1 MTVTTNEKIK
11 YLKKAFTLN
20 NPPKLSKV
28 YSKSEQGKKKKE
40 RELNKIKD
48 YELFLK
54 IKKNSKKSS
63 PIPKGKNYR

>member
-1 MTVTTNEKIK
+1 MTVTTNKKIK
-11 YLKKAFTLN
+11 YLQKAFTLN

>member
-40 RELNKIKD
+40 RELNKIKE

-54 IKKNSKKSS
+54 IKKNSKKNT
-63 PIPKGKNYR
+63 PTPKGKNYR

>member
-54 IKKNSKKSS
+54 IKKNSKKRSS
-63 PIPKGKNYR
+63 IPKGKNYR

>member
-11 YLKKAFTLN
+11 YLQKAFTLN

-40 RELNKIKD
+40 RELNRLKD
-48 YELFLK
+48 YELFVK

>member
-11 YLKKAFTLN
+11 YLQKAFTLN

-40 RELNKIKD
+40 RELNRLKD

>member
-11 YLKKAFTLN
+11 YLKKAFTLGD
-20 NPPKLSKV
+20 PPKLSNI

-54 IKKNSKKSS
+54 IKKNSKKNT
-63 PIPKGKNYR
+63 PTPKGKNYR

>member
-1 MTVTTNEKIK
+1 MTVTTNKKIK
-11 YLKKAFTLN
+11 YLQKAFTLN

-40 RELNKIKD
+40 RELNRLKD

>member
-11 YLKKAFTLN
+11 YLQKAFTLD

-40 RELNKIKD
+40 RELNRLKD

-63 PIPKGKNYR
+63 SIPKGKNYR

>member
-1 MTVTTNEKIK
+1 MTVTTNKKIK
-11 YLKKAFTLN
+11 YLQKAFTLN

-40 RELNKIKD
+40 RELNRLKD
-48 YELFLK
+48 YELFVK

>member
-11 YLKKAFTLN
+11 YLQKAFTLN

-28 YSKSEQGKKKKE
+28 YSKSEQGKKKRE
-40 RELNKIKD
+40 RELNRLKD

>member
-11 YLKKAFTLN
+11 YLQKAFTLN

-54 IKKNSKKSS
+54 IKQNKKKNS

>member
-1 MTVTTNEKIK
+1 MTASTNKKIK
-11 YLKKAFTLN
+11 YLQKAFTLN

-40 RELNKIKD
+40 RELNRLKD
-48 YELFLK
+48 YELFVK